1 MSMKAKRFSGGYT
14 LIELIVVLVIF
25 AILFGV
31 TAFNYSR
38 AKQTMALQNAAAI
51 VVMDLKKQRQRT
63 ITIDSNC
70 GIQFSERG
78 YQCYEVDV
86 DNGAVRIYHIDM
98 IDLRNVIGADV
109 SITASPMLSN
119 PPVVEFT
126 PAVPAS
132 ATSVWAPLG
141 LSSISSDMITLKC
154 GDNSKTITIENGEI
168 H

>member
-1 MSMKAKRFSGGYT
+1 MKAKRFSGGYT
-14 LIELIVVLVIF
+14 LIELIVVLLIA
-25 AILFGV
+25 AILFSV
-31 TAFNYSR
+31 AAFNYSR
-38 AKQTMALQNAAAI
+38 AKQTMAIQNAAAI

-70 GIQFSERG
+70 GIVISAGG

-86 DNGAVRIYHIDM
+86 DNGAVRIYRDLIDF
-98 IDLRNVIGADV
+98 RNVIGTDV
-109 SITASPMLSN
+109 SITASPLLSN
-119 PPVVEFT
+119 PPVIEFT

-132 ATSVWAPLG
+132 ATSVWAPMG